1 MSCSSHCCSPKSV
14 AFGLLRVSFGL
25 SLLFIGIA
33 HMRDVVQYTKMV
45 SDGLQW
51 PWLTSLGSM
60 WGYVLPVLLIV
71 GGFCIAFGIFATI
84 AAWSAGLALS
94 SIPAGLMLKAALGTA
109 SLNVTMPGVYNA
121 FLWILLYLFAIK
133 SMKGCCGRACGSSCE
148 GGKCAMCGKDPCACS
163 VKSEKKSAPAAKKT
177 VAKAAAPKKVVAKRV

>member
-1 MSCSSHCCSPKSV
+1 MNCSSQCCCPKSV

-33 HMRDVVQYTKMV
+33 HIRDAVRYADMV
-45 SDGLQW
+45 SAGLQW

-71 GGFCIAFGIFATI
+71 GGFCIALGIFATI
-84 AAWSAGLALS
+84 GTWAAGLALA

-109 SLNVTMPGVYNA
+109 GLDIAMPGTINA
-121 FLWILLYLFAIK
+121 FLWILLYVFAVK
-133 SMKGCCGRACGSSCE
+133 SMKRGCCGLGCGAGMCS
-148 GGKCAMCGKDPCACS
+148 MCGKDPCACS
-163 VKSEKKSAPAAKKT
+163 VKSEKKSAPVAKKT
-177 VAKAAAPKKVVAKRV
+177 VAKAAAPKKVVAKKA